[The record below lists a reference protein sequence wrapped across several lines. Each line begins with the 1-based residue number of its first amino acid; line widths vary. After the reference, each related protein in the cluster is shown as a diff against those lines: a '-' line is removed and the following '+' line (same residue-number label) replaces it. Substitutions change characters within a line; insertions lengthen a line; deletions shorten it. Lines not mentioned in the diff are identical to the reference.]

1 MKIIRD
7 ASLVSDRQFTE
18 SIVTI
23 GVFDGVHIGHQ
34 DVIGRAWEIKK
45 EIEARQSI
53 ILTFDRHP
61 MSVTHPEAV
70 PPLLTTLDEKL
81 TLLEKLPGD
90 RIIVEHFSSEIARID
105 YHEYIARML
114 IERLGMV
121 HLVVGYDFHLGRGR
135 EGSQERLVTEGAAS
149 GFGVTIVPPVVLSGR
164 AVSSTKIRRAVLER
178 RLDRVRRYLGRPYFF
193 DADVVRGKALG
204 RTVGFPTANVAV
216 RAREKLMPP
225 HGVYAVCV
233 DLAEGSFNGM
243 MNIGVAPT
251 LHDDEQRRIEV
262 HLLDFSGDLY
272 DRRMRIHCIEFIR
285 EEKKFESADALT
297 EQLMHDRQKVLMI
310 LEKKH

>member
-7 ASLVSDRQFTE
+7 VSLIADGQFAQ

-34 DVIGRAWEIKK
+34 DVIGRAWEIKGR
-45 EIEARQSI
+45 IGARQSI

-81 TLLEKLPGD
+81 TLLERLHAD
-90 RIIVEHFSSEIARID
+90 CIIVEHFSSEIAGIGYR
-105 YHEYIARML
+105 EYIARML
-114 IERLGMV
+114 VERLSMI

-135 EGSQERLVTEGAAS
+135 EGSQERLVAEGAAS
-149 GFGVTIVPPVVLSGR
+149 GFGVTIVPPVVLAGR
-164 AVSSTKIRRAVLER
+164 AVSSTKIRRAVTER
-178 RLDRVRRYLGRPYFF
+178 RLDRVMRYLGRPYFF
-193 DADVVRGKALG
+193 DAEVVRGKALG

-216 RAREKLMPP
+216 RKQEKLIPP
-225 HGVYAVCV
+225 HGVYAVRV
-233 DLAEGSFNGM
+233 DCAEGSFDGM
-243 MNIGVAPT
+243 MNIGLAPT

-262 HLLDFSGDLY
+262 HLLDYSGDLY
-272 DRRMRIHCIEFIR
+272 DRRMRIHCIEFVR
-285 EEKKFESADALT
+285 DEKKFESAAALS
-297 EQLMHDRQKVLMI
+297 EQLMQDRQKVLTI